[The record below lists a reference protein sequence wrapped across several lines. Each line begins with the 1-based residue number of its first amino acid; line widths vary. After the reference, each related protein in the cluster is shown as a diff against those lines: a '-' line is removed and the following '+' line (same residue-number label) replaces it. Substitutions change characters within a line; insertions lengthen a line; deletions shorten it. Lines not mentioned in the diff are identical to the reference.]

1 MKHQPVILKVLNV
14 LSYVTLCIFILA
26 AVISLYA
33 LFLPN
38 PDMITLLTITLYFG
52 SASVFL
58 FGFYQIVKAACIY
71 IEKNEKQ
78 SE

>member
-1 MKHQPVILKVLNV
+1 MKHPPVILKVLNI
-14 LSYVTLCIFILA
+14 LGYVTLCIFVLA
-26 AVISLYA
+26 AVLSLYA

-58 FGFYQIVKAACIY
+58 FGFYHIVKAACIY
-71 IEKNEKQ
+71 IEK
-78 SE
+78 SDIL